1 MIQAGREHQLT
12 TNPLNETDDLAQR
25 LFSARRREPGEFGDF
40 GRRRE
45 GPVVLPPAPPWS
57 ERIGLTSLFSARS
70 EAQKVFA
77 ATGTK
82 PKLLSTGNFSS
93 VRRDLRYAA
102 KLMMQEKEIL
112 LFAALQWLVIGFAYL
127 VWIRVIDW
135 IPDSVWTEVAR
146 AVDNDRDAQT
156 GIASLALWGWSL
168 LIVMTAAY
176 PIAVLNAAM
185 TAAHYLRAS
194 NHPSTIGSC
203 LQLAL
208 KNMGRLWLFT
218 AVDAWVTVNAI
229 ADRLPRKRG
238 KRTAAEE
245 AAYYAW
251 KIATAGVL
259 PSMVAGNG
267 FAMAAKESIRLLEDQ
282 PVRAIGIRMA
292 YSLMCWIVGVAAYV
306 GAIAFFMMFGGP
318 LTGENGL
325 YHFYMLMGAPIVFAV
340 GVTSLLRPF
349 FVIAI
354 SKLYTD
360 VIPVD
365 VEAGPSVAEDEKI
378 IDIPAIVF
386 VMLLCFLVTFYFA
399 N

>member
-1 MIQAGREHQLT
+1 MSA
-12 TNPLNETDDLAQR
+12 NNLNDTDDLAKR
-25 LFSARRREPGEFGDF
+25 LFSARRREPSDFGDF

-57 ERIGLTSLFSARS
+57 ERVGLTTLFSARG

-77 ATGTK
+77 ATNTK
-82 PKLLSTGNFSS
+82 PKLLSLGNFAALRQDWSYA
-93 VRRDLRYAA
+93 VR
-102 KLMMQEKEIL
+102 LMMQEEEIL
-112 LFAALQWLVIGFAYL
+112 LFAALQWLVVAIAYFLWIQVIG
-127 VWIRVIDW
+127 W
-135 IPDSVWTEVAR
+135 IPDSVWAQVAS
-146 AVDNDRDAQT
+146 AVDSDRDAET

-168 LIVMTAAY
+168 LIVMIAAY
-176 PIAVLNAAM
+176 PIAVLNASI

-194 NHPSTIGSC
+194 HHPSTIGAC
-203 LQLAL
+203 LHLAL

-218 AVDAWVTVNAI
+218 AMDAWVTVNAI
-229 ADRLPRKRG
+229 ADRMPRKRG
-238 KRTAAEE
+238 KRTAGEE

-282 PVRAIGIRMA
+282 PVRAIGIRMG
-292 YSLMCWIVGVAAYV
+292 YSLLCWIVGFSAYV
-306 GAIAFFMMFGGP
+306 GATFFFMMFGGP
-318 LTGENGL
+318 LNGENGL
-325 YHFYMLMGAPIVFAV
+325 YHFYMLMGAPIFFAV

-349 FVIAI
+349 FVIAM

-378 IDIPAIVF
+378 IDVPAIVF
-386 VMLLCFLVTFYFA
+386 VSLLAFMLTSYFA

>member
-1 MIQAGREHQLT
+1 VT
-12 TNPLNETDDLAQR
+12 VNPLNDTDDLSQK
-25 LFSARRREPGEFGDF
+25 LFAPTLREPGDF
-40 GRRRE
+40 GRRRA

-57 ERIGLTSLFSARS
+57 ERIGLTSLSSTRG
-70 EAQKVFA
+70 EAQKIFA

-82 PKLLSTGNFSS
+82 PKLLSPANFAA
-93 VRRDLRYAA
+93 LRQDWSYAA

-112 LFAALQWLVIGFAYL
+112 LFAALQWLVIGLAYVL
-127 VWIRVIDW
+127 WIQVIDW
-135 IPDSVWTEVAR
+135 IPASVWAEVAR
-146 AVDNDRDAQT
+146 AVENDRDAQT
-156 GIASLALWGWSL
+156 GVASLALWGWSL
-168 LIVMTAAY
+168 LIVATAAY
-176 PIAVLNAAM
+176 PIALLNASI

-194 NHPSTIGSC
+194 HHPSTIGAC
-203 LQLAL
+203 LQLAF

-218 AVDAWVTVNAI
+218 AMDAWVTVNAI

-282 PVRAIGIRMA
+282 PVRMIGIRMG
-292 YSLMCWIVGVAAYV
+292 YSLLCWIVGVSAYI
-306 GAIAFFMMFGGP
+306 GAILFFMAFGGP
-318 LTGENGL
+318 LSGENGL
-325 YHFYMLMGAPIVFAV
+325 YHFYMLMGAPVFFAV

-365 VEAGPSVAEDEKI
+365 VEAGPSIADAETVVDV
-378 IDIPAIVF
+378 PAIVF
-386 VMLLCFLVTFYFA
+386 VMLLGFLITFYLSS
-399 N
+399 